1 MSVNFLKTYLF
12 DRVCSAIMN
21 LMTIRKIIKSPI
33 VWLLIVLGV
42 YTVSRLINL
51 TALPI
56 FTDEAIYIRWSQIG
70 SHDAGWRFISLT
82 DGKQPFFT
90 WLVMASVRLFQDPLF
105 AGRFVSVI
113 AGMVSVIGLYVVSKE
128 LFRKKYIGLIASILY
143 VLSPFAYMY
152 DRLAIYDAWVA
163 AFSIWNLYLAVL
175 LVRRV
180 RLDVALIFGLTLG
193 LGMLNKTSAFFSL
206 YLLPVTIL
214 LFDFKQKQKMKQIL
228 KWVGLC
234 VLAAVLSQIVYSILR
249 LSPFFYIVAQ
259 KDALFVYPFKEW
271 LVHPFTFFQGNL
283 HGLLDWLVNYLT
295 WPIVIAVIVSIFVPK
310 KNYLEKLLLI
320 GWWMAPFTALALFG
334 RVLYPRFIL
343 FMTMPLL
350 ILAANFIDWC
360 VTTVRPKI
368 LKWII
373 IVVCCLPS
381 AILSYQMM
389 TDIKTAPIP
398 VSERGQYVSD
408 WPSGWGTNEVV
419 AFLKEESRNKPIA
432 VYTEGTFGL
441 FPYALEIYLWENKN
455 VEIVGLWPLEK
466 SLPDAM
472 RKSVFEKDT
481 YFVSNFTQGKID
493 WPLQFIAEYQKG
505 TNQET
510 HMRLYKV
517 ELPKGQ

>member
-1 MSVNFLKTYLF
+1 MV
-12 DRVCSAIMN
+12 
-21 LMTIRKIIKSPI
+21 IRKLARSPI
-33 VWLLIVLGV
+33 VWLLIVLGI
-42 YTVSRLINL
+42 YIISRFINL

-70 SHDAGWRFISLT
+70 SNDAGWRFISLT

-90 WLVMASVRLFQDPLF
+90 WLMMASLRLFTDPLF

-113 AGMVSVIGLYVVSKE
+113 AGVFSTIGLYILSKE
-128 LFRKKYIGLIASILY
+128 LFHKKYIGLIASILY

-163 AFSIWNLYLAVL
+163 TFSIWNLYLAIL
-175 LVRRV
+175 LVRKM

-193 LGMLNKTSAFFSL
+193 VGMLNKTSAFLSL
-206 YLLPVTIL
+206 YLLPATIV
-214 LFDFKQKQKMKQIL
+214 LFDFKQNKKIQKII
-228 KWVGLC
+228 KWAGLC
-234 VLAAVLSQIVYSILR
+234 VLAALMSQIVYSILR
-249 LSPFFYIVAQ
+249 LSPFFYIISQ
-259 KDALFVYPFKEW
+259 KDALFVYPLREW
-271 LVHPFTFFQGNL
+271 IIHPFTFFQGNL
-283 HGLLDWLVNYLT
+283 HGLFDWLINYLT
-295 WPIVIAVIVSIFVPK
+295 WPMCVVVIASLLFPK
-310 KNYLEKLLLI
+310 KQYLEKLLLI
-320 GWWMAPFTALALFG
+320 MWWLAPFTALALFG
-334 RVLYPRFIL
+334 RVLYPRFIF

-350 ILAANFIDWC
+350 VLAANFIDWC
-360 VTTVRPKI
+360 VTSVRPVF
-368 LKWII
+368 LKWVI
-373 IVVCCLPS
+373 IVACCLPS

-455 VEIVGLWPLEK
+455 VEIFGLWPLEK
-466 SLPDAM
+466 TLPDAM
-472 RKSVFEKDT
+472 RKSVLEKDT
-481 YFVSNFTQGKID
+481 YFVSNFTQSKID

-505 TNQET
+505 TNQQT

-517 ELPKGQ
+517 ELPKEQ